1 MSVLMV
7 AWGSASNSAQ
17 FHSPT
22 MASPSSRAKVQFST
36 FIWGVGP
43 AERTGKSVVTYC
55 PGGSRF
61 FGVCSCRLDLKPREM
76 GGSLIAASSLD
87 LWRGNFVVHHSSLRG
102 EHCDGLA
109 LPRQITP
116 ADNKGFTC
124 LWYTPVV
131 CGAVY
136 GKLARRES

>member
-36 FIWGVGP
+36 LIWGVGP

-55 PGGSRF
+55 PGGNRP
-61 FGVCSCRLDLKPREM
+61 FGVSCRLDLKPREI
-76 GGSLIAASSLD
+76 GDLLIAAPSFNQLNSEFSGTSIVSS
-87 LWRGNFVVHHSSLRG
+87 VSLTR
-102 EHCDGLA
+102 
-109 LPRQITP
+109 PN
-116 ADNKGFTC
+116 ADAHPNVK
-124 LWYTPVV
+124 
-131 CGAVY
+131 A
-136 GKLARRES
+136 